1 MSDNNNDDDS
11 NSPSVEKEV
20 SLNAKE
26 IILAIIISAGGITAL
41 VSAGALLTGNAA
53 VAEKA
58 AIGFVSGII
67 GFGAGIV
74 TALWGR

>member
-1 MSDNNNDDDS
+1 MSD
-11 NSPSVEKEV
+11 PSVEKV

-26 IILAIIISAGGITAL
+26 IILAIVVSAGAVTAL
-41 VSAGALLTGNAA
+41 VSAGALWTGHAEI
-53 VAEKA
+53 AEKA
-58 AIGFVSGII
+58 GLAFVSGIV